1 MKKTR
6 LDVEKRVEGLIVY
19 FDPTAG
25 KDRMKEEQL
34 ELEEGENMTQVR
46 KGSQLA
52 TAVKWD
58 TAVKKNQ

>member
-6 LDVEKRVEGLIVY
+6 LDVEKRVEGWIVY

-52 TAVKWD
+52 AAVKWD